1 MKLLS
6 LNNRFVFNLIFAENP
21 DLLKALFNSILRP
34 ENEDEIQQ
42 LHILI
47 PDRLGTADSRIFP
60 QISEIKAID
69 SEGRYFTAETD
80 TIPEK
85 LFLKEASHSAD
96 SEAAPEKRIYSFH
109 FLNRHIFN
117 NFDYMSKYRI
127 IELESSFKRKEDLQI
142 CIIEFP
148 KFNKAINDLSTS
160 LDRWLYFMK
169 NSGSLTDDQEETL
182 MENDLQ
188 IKNAIKFLKTASNN
202 PENWAIQMR
211 YGSQL

>member
-1 MKLLS
+1 M
-6 LNNRFVFNLIFAENP
+6 
-21 DLLKALFNSILRP
+21 
-34 ENEDEIQQ
+34 
-42 LHILI
+42 
-47 PDRLGTADSRIFP
+47 
-60 QISEIKAID
+60 
-69 SEGRYFTAETD
+69 
-80 TIPEK
+80 
-85 LFLKEASHSAD
+85 
-96 SEAAPEKRIYSFH
+96 KRIYSFH